1 MKIRLIRDILIVL
14 GLLSVIANPGNY
26 SGTTNNHGVHTVS
39 DVPEGSNYI
48 TAVTKLLSNPDT
60 N

>member
-14 GLLSVIANPGNY
+14 GLLSVIAKPGNY
-26 SGTTNNHGVHTVS
+26 SGTTNSHGVNSIS
-39 DVPEGSNYI
+39 DVPEGGNYI
-48 TAVTKLLSNPDT
+48 IAATKLLSNPDT

>member
-1 MKIRLIRDILIVL
+1 MIIWLMRDILIVL
-14 GLLSVIANPGNY
+14 GLLSVTANPGNY
-26 SGTTNNHGVHTVS
+26 SGTTNNHGVHTIS

-48 TAVTKLLSNPDT
+48 IATTKLLSNPDT